1 VRWAEEDPNPG
12 VKRREAEHTRVRLHQ
27 SMLQREGAQM
37 QAGTPL
43 YQLPLLNHHAN
54 GQTTDAY
61 PATDTQYGAPSSLQP
76 QQPPTNPST
85 ANASHQLHQQQTYPD
100 PTAYPATNH
109 QFEPVPVLHASA
121 GYRVGPPSSAA
132 QHALGMSL
140 QPPPGP
146 PPQHV
151 TGEVEVDHG
160 AEGEPGGAGL
170 LGADYGDSEHDSDSE
185 NQYF

>member
-1 VRWAEEDPNPG
+1 
-12 VKRREAEHTRVRLHQ
+12 
-27 SMLQREGAQM
+27 MLQREGARL

-61 PATDTQYGAPSSLQP
+61 PPTDTQDGALSSFQP

-85 ANASHQLHQQQTYPD
+85 INASSQLSKQQIDPD
-100 PTAYPATNH
+100 PTTYPATNH

-146 PPQHV
+146 PQQA
-151 TGEVEVDHG
+151 TGEVEVDGG
-160 AEGEPGGAGL
+160 AEGEPGLAGL

-185 NQYF
+185 DQYF